1 MDLFK
6 SLIKALGQ
14 RGEEVKGETPY
25 GARGRSK
32 IAVLML
38 GWALLLLGM
47 VGLLLPL
54 LPGIPFFIA
63 GLVVLSREYEWAR
76 GLLERGRRL
85 IPALSGKL
93 QQLWRAAG
101 LGTSQSPQD

>member
-6 SLIKALGQ
+6 LLIKAFGQ
-14 RGEEVKGETPY
+14 RGEAVKGETPHA
-25 GARGRSK
+25 ARRSK
-32 IAVLML
+32 IAVLTL
-38 GWALLLLGM
+38 GWSLLLLGM
-47 VGLLLPL
+47 VGLFLPL
-54 LPGIPFFIA
+54 LPGIPLFIA

-76 GLLERGRRL
+76 GLLERTRRL